1 MTDTYDR
8 IEDDRNIGEAT
19 DEWQSAI
26 DIAPQSNTYQLL
38 RALLSQ
44 ADRIDADLEDIYND
58 HHIDSADGTA
68 LDVFGSLVNIDRNTD
83 ESDNKFRAR
92 IKAQFR
98 ASTIGTT
105 YDEYL
110 QFVAAVLQTN
120 VGNIEL
126 STNYD
131 GNPATVSVSTQSS
144 VYENIDLTPTETQ
157 EILGSGVPA
166 GHEVNALEIGTFR
179 LKQDGETDTA
189 ENGLT
194 SDSIS
199 TGGTLAADLT

>member
-8 IEDDRNIGEAT
+8 IEDERNITEAT
-19 DEWQSAI
+19 DEWQSAV
-26 DIAPQSNTYQLL
+26 DVAPQSNTYQLL

-68 LDVFGSLVNIDRNTD
+68 LDVFGSLVNVERKSN

-126 STNYD
+126 STNYGGD
-131 GNPATVSVSTQSS
+131 PATVNVSTQSS
-144 VYENIDLTPTETQ
+144 VYENVDLTPTETQ

-166 GHEVNALEIGTFR
+166 GHEVKALEIGTFR
-179 LKQDGETDTA
+179 LKADGDTDTA
-189 ENGLT
+189 DKGLT

-199 TGGTLAADLT
+199 TGGTLAADLS